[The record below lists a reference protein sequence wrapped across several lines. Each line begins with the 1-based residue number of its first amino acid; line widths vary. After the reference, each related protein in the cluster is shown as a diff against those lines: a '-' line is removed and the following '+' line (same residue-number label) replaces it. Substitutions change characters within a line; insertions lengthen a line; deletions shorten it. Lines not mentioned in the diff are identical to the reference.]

1 MADSYSYPWS
11 PKRGR
16 YMYSLPWEE
25 EGGAG
30 RRGVGC
36 LPGRKIIPCAA
47 SRLLCKMGFLP
58 QHCRLWEGGGGS
70 LREGRCG
77 RINELLT
84 NDYLF

>member
-36 LPGRKIIPCAA
+36 LPGKFI
-47 SRLLCKMGFLP
+47 
-58 QHCRLWEGGGGS
+58 
-70 LREGRCG
+70 
-77 RINELLT
+77 
-84 NDYLF
+84 

>member
-25 EGGAG
+25 EEGGAG

-36 LPGRKIIPCAA
+36 LPGKLIRCAS
-47 SRLLCKMGFLP
+47 SRLLCKMGLLS
-58 QHCRLWEGGGGS
+58 QCCMIGGGGV
-70 LREGRCG
+70 
-77 RINELLT
+77 I
-84 NDYLF
+84 